1 MSWLRR
7 FDPRRNANESTPLI
21 SRSDSATLRRFF
33 ADLTKA
39 SVAKQIAVGSVGG
52 WCSGF
57 LFRKVG
63 RVAALAVGGGILI
76 IQVASHQ
83 GYLKINWSKV
93 DRSVEAVQREISKQ
107 DPSYVAHTIEEFI
120 RNNVFLAGA
129 YAGGFLIGLV
139 AP

>member
-1 MSWLRR
+1 MSSWFRKL
-7 FDPRRNANESTPLI
+7 DPRRSAEPAPLI
-21 SRSDSATLRRFF
+21 SRSDTAAVRRFF
-33 ADLTKA
+33 RDVTKA
-39 SVAKQIAVGSVGG
+39 SVAQQVAIGAVGG

-57 LFRKVG
+57 MFRKVG
-63 RVAALAVGGGILI
+63 KVAALAIGGGILI

-83 GYLKINWSKV
+83 GYLKINWSKI
-93 DRSVEAVQREISKQ
+93 DRSVDAVQREIARQ
-107 DPSYVAHTIEEFI
+107 DPSYWTNSIETFL